1 MLNLILYVPF
11 GWTSQRWKLNRKKI
25 AIVAFMLSACCEVS
39 QYFMG
44 RGMADVNDV
53 RLNTLGA
60 VVGIWFAEK
69 VV

>member
-1 MLNLILYVPF
+1 MLNLILDVPF

-44 RGMADVNDV
+44 RGIMWL
-53 RLNTLGA
+53 R
-60 VVGIWFAEK
+60 
-69 VV
+69 